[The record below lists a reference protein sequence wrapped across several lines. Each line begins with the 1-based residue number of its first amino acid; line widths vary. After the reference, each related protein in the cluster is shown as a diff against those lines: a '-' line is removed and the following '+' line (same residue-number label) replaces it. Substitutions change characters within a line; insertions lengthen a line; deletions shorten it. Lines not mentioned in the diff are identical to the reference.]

1 MKNYVHTSD
10 LHQAVHAV
18 VQGKV
23 IIYPTETLY
32 ALGCS
37 IRSRL
42 AGAAIMDLKKR
53 PQGKP
58 LPIIIGSMDQLE
70 MVVKK
75 VDPAVY
81 SLSQSFWPGPLSIV
95 LSARKDTILQVQ
107 DDSGWTCVRWT
118 SHPVAQKLCLESGMP
133 LVGTS
138 ANVAGAEPA
147 AHPRDLDPRLVHRVD
162 CLLSDPP
169 YPRGG
174 LPSTIVR
181 VVGERQIVVLRAGA
195 IGIQR
200 LQAAGWDIG
209 DEGTESG
216 KKS

>member
-1 MKNYVHTSD
+1 MKDYVHTPD
-10 LHQAVHAV
+10 LHQAVQAI

-42 AGAAIMDLKKR
+42 AGTAIMELKGR

-58 LPIIIGSMDQLE
+58 LPVIIGSMDQLE
-70 MVVKK
+70 MVVSN

-81 SLSQSFWPGPLSIV
+81 SLSRSFWPGPLSIV
-95 LSARKDTILQVQ
+95 LSAREDAMSQVQ
-107 DDSGWTCVRWT
+107 DNSGRTSVRWT
-118 SHPVAQKLCLESGMP
+118 SHPVAQNLCLQSGVP

-147 AHPRDLDPRLVHRVD
+147 AHPRELDPWLVNRVD
-162 CLLSDPP
+162 YLVSDQP

-174 LPSTIVR
+174 LPSTVVR
-181 VVGERQIVVLRAGA
+181 IVGERRVVVLRSGA
-195 IGIQR
+195 IGVRR
-200 LQAAGWDIG
+200 LLAAGW
-209 DEGTESG
+209 EVVEEET
-216 KKS
+216 

>member
-1 MKNYVHTSD
+1 MKDYVHTPD
-10 LHQAVHAV
+10 LHQAVQAI

-42 AGAAIMDLKKR
+42 AGTAIMELKGR

-58 LPIIIGSMDQLE
+58 LPVIIGSMDQLE
-70 MVVKK
+70 MVVSN

-81 SLSQSFWPGPLSIV
+81 SLSRSFWPGPLSIV
-95 LSARKDTILQVQ
+95 LSAREDAMSQVQ
-107 DDSGWTCVRWT
+107 DNSGRTSVRWT
-118 SHPVAQKLCLESGMP
+118 SHPVAQNLCLQSGVP

-147 AHPRDLDPRLVHRVD
+147 AHPRDLDPKLVNRVD
-162 CLLSDPP
+162 YLVSDQP

-174 LPSTIVR
+174 LPSTVVR
-181 VVGERQIVVLRAGA
+181 IVGERRVVVLRSGA
-195 IGIQR
+195 IGVRR
-200 LQAAGWDIG
+200 LLAAGW
-209 DEGTESG
+209 EVVEEET
-216 KKS
+216 